1 MFRLVAADTV
11 EQHILTR
18 AKAKRQLEAVVIEK
32 GRFRRPIT
40 HASMYEDHGES
51 NDDPASDDALTLH
64 TLQPPSGPKGGGD
77 VISDADLDRLL
88 DRTDAAYERH
98 IGWQSHAN
106 DTNTLFEVTETN
118 ASGSNEQLSNLLGAD
133 AD

>member
-40 HASMYEDHGES
+40 HANMYEDQGES
-51 NDDPASDDALTLH
+51 QDDPAHSDDALTLH
-64 TLQPPSGPKGGGD
+64 TLQPPSGSGGGD

-88 DRTDAAYERH
+88 DRSKAAYERH
-98 IGWQSHAN
+98 TGWQSHAS
-106 DTNTLFEVTETN
+106 DANTLFEVTETS
-118 ASGSNEQLSNLLGAD
+118 ASGSNAQLSDLLGGD